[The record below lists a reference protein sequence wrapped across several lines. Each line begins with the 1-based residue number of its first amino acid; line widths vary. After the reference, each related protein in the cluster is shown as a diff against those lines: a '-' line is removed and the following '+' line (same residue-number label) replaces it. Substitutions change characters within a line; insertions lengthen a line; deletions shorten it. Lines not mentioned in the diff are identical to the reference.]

1 MKIIDAPSP
10 NQNER
15 KYPIDMLVLH
25 YTGMEDGTSALERMC
40 MEEAQ
45 VSSHYM
51 VDDNG
56 DIYQLVPEEM
66 RAWHAGR
73 SSWQGD
79 LDLNSRSVGIEI
91 VNGGHNVPLADG
103 SLPPFTRVQID
114 AVIELSRAIIE
125 RHGIPQHRIVG
136 HSDIAPERKT
146 DPGEHF
152 PWAEL
157 SARGVGLWP
166 IMPEEAAVQEKAHR
180 FPTFTTGTDELVV
193 ARLQDQLKTIGYGIE
208 MSGVY
213 DELTEQVVAAFQR
226 RWNQAFVTGM
236 ADPLTQLMVDEV
248 CKLHVANA
256 RGEDVVRNMG

>member
-25 YTGMEDGTSALERMC
+25 YTGMEDGPSALARMRL
-40 MEEAQ
+40 EEAQ

-56 DIYQLVPEEM
+56 DVYQLVPEEM

-79 LDLNSRSVGIEI
+79 LDLNSRSIGIEI
-91 VNGGHNVPLADG
+91 VNGGHNIPLADG
-103 SLPPFTRVQID
+103 TVPPYTRAQID
-114 AVIELSRAIIE
+114 AVIELSRDILS
-125 RHGIPQHRIVG
+125 RNDIPQHRIVG
-136 HSDIAPERKT
+136 HSDIAPDRKI

-157 SARGVGLWP
+157 AARGVGLWP
-166 IMPEEAAVQEKAHR
+166 VMPDEADVQEQAHR
-180 FPTFTTGTDELVV
+180 FPTITADTDELVV
-193 ARLQDQLKTIGYGIE
+193 ARLQDQLRIIGYGIE
-208 MSGVY
+208 MSGQY
-213 DELTEQVVAAFQR
+213 DELTGQVVSAFQR
-226 RWNQAFVTGM
+226 RWNQAFVTGI
-236 ADPLTQLMVDEV
+236 ADPLTQILVEKV
-248 CKLHVANA
+248 CELHVNDA
-256 RGEDVVRNMG
+256 RGAKATPVG